1 MNLTV
6 IYYNIVYKSKKPRT
20 NEKYKNTAEIKKMWG
35 KVEQCGGKCVSLNPN
50 SFINKNACDF

>member
-20 NEKYKNTAEIKKMWG
+20 NEKYKNTAEIKKCGESGAMWG
-35 KVEQCGGKCVSLNPN
+35 KMCIFEPE
-50 SFINKNACDF
+50 FIYK